1 MRHFQLRMS
10 ITPRAVAPLIG
21 SVLFLIFSFR
31 PAVATDNVVVQWN
44 EATLDAIRNTKS
56 PPPIAARAFAITHT
70 AMFDAWAAYDPVA
83 KGTRLG
89 SSLRRPEAERTT
101 ANKEKAMSFAAY
113 RVQVDLF
120 PSQTAVF
127 DALMSS
133 LGYDPSDIS
142 ADTNT
147 PSGIGNVC
155 AQALLNYRHTDGS
168 NQLGDLH
175 PGAYS
180 DYTGYVPVNTVDTL
194 NDPNKWQPLLVN
206 GVPQTWLLP
215 QWGMVKPFAL
225 TSGSQFRDLI
235 LAYGPAQY
243 PHGSYR
249 KQAIEVLHLS
259 ARLNDTAKVI
269 AEYWADGP
277 ASATPPGHWNIF
289 AQEISHRDGH
299 TIDDDVKMFFILGNA
314 LMDSSIAVWDCKRA
328 TDSIRPVSAIRFLFG
343 GKPIRAWAGP
353 GMGTQLIDGEYF
365 QSYIATPPFAS
376 YLSGHSTFSASATQ
390 VLQRFTGSD
399 NFGASFTALP
409 GSSTVEPGVTPAQSV
424 TLSWATFT
432 EAADQAG
439 VSRRYGGIH
448 FKADDLVGRQTGRR
462 VADVVWNKAMSY
474 INGTSR

>member
-1 MRHFQLRMS
+1 MGGESVFGRRLWQEIFWRGLPFS
-10 ITPRAVAPLIG
+10 DPLIRRCIVK
-21 SVLFLIFSFR
+21 SSFRFVMLFTLSLVLFAFGNMVPSAAGATFR
-31 PAVATDNVVVQWN
+31 WDTISVSTPGGVLTINPGGSDYALAADLTTIQ
-44 EATLDAIRNTKS
+44 IRGHGTFGGGV
-56 PPPIAARAFAITHT
+56 PPT
-70 AMFDAWAAYDPVA
+70 
-83 KGTRLG
+83 GG
-89 SSLRRPEAERTT
+89 
-101 ANKEKAMSFAAY
+101 
-113 RVQVDLF
+113 
-120 PSQTAVF
+120 
-127 DALMSS
+127 
-133 LGYDPSDIS
+133 DIS
-142 ADTNT
+142 ADTSS

-215 QWGMVKPFAL
+215 QWGLVEPFAL
-225 TSGSQFRDLI
+225 TSGSQFREFI

-277 ASATPPGHWNIF
+277 GSATPPGHWNIF
-289 AQEISHRDGH
+289 AQEVSRRDGH
-299 TIDDDVKMFFILGNA
+299 AIDDDVKMFFILGNA
-314 LMDSSIAVWDCKRA
+314 LMDASIAVWDCKRA
-328 TDSIRPVSAIRFLFG
+328 ADSIRPVSAIRFLFG

-353 GMGTQLIDGEYF
+353 GMGTQLIDGEEF
-365 QSYIATPPFAS
+365 KSYIATPPFAS
-376 YLSGHSTFSASATQ
+376 YISGHSTFSASAAQ

-409 GSSTVEPGVTPAQSV
+409 GSSTVEPGVTPAQSM

-448 FKADDLVGRQTGRR
+448 FKADDLVGRQTGRL

-474 INGTSR
+474 INGTVQ